1 MRNRLLTLA
10 LASLLT
16 AGVAMAQDN
25 TASPQDSG
33 QGAGQGQRGHGMMRP
48 MDPDQELQH
57 LTRQL
62 DLTTDQQ
69 AQIKPL
75 LVDHQQ
81 KLQALFQDQSLS
93 RDDRRAKARAIGEE
107 MHTKM
112 GAILTDEQKQKLEA
126 MMQRMHHGGGD
137 NGAPPPA
144 SSQPQL

>member
-33 QGAGQGQRGHGMMRP
+33 QGANQGQRGHGMMRP
-48 MDPDQELQH
+48 MDPEQELQH